1 MEVLKAISPLAAGH
15 PVAFALW
22 SLVFAFAFQVLQ
34 RGYRHRR
41 FYRNLPG
48 PPHSALWGHL
58 KVLGEVSATIPQNSH
73 PQAYYTEI
81 ARRYNLKGIFYLD
94 LWPIADSS
102 VVLTDPTLME
112 EVTVRN
118 PLPQHTMSEAF
129 LSPIIGPN
137 VIATVNGPI
146 WKRLHNAMAPAFSW
160 SHIRTLTAVMIDECA
175 LYRAA
180 LAKYA
185 KSGEVFSVEELSAKL
200 IFDVI
205 GRVVF
210 NFRLHAQTADSPYLN
225 DLRELV
231 NLAHNQTDLV
241 ASYNPIA
248 RVAKWWKKRKVLG
261 RLHPLI
267 LGKIKDRLDLLL
279 NEGITPS
286 RKDPSSILDLMLREH
301 ILQSESSGGAKTTKQ
316 ISLSDTD
323 TQLLLTNIKGLLLG
337 GHGTTTDSLCY
348 ILMLLSHAPTA
359 LRKMRQEHDDVFGK
373 DFDGTVELLLDT
385 PAKLQDLPYTDA
397 IIKESLRL
405 FPVGFTVREADAGAK
420 LTVQGR
426 SYPIDKHQGVVLNG
440 HDVHYNSDFFPNHTE
455 FRPERWLDSEEGVP
469 RSYFRTF
476 GRGPRACLGQNL
488 AMNELKVILLMVVRD
503 FEFECAGLE
512 PNAKPKTS
520 YTNLDTVFGDVIF
533 QELGIEAR
541 PRGGMMMTVK
551 MNN

>member
-1 MEVLKAISPLAAGH
+1 MEMFKTISSSLAAGH
-15 PVAFALW
+15 PIAFALW
-22 SLVFAFAFQVLQ
+22 SLAAAFALQVLQ

-58 KVLGEVSATIPQNSH
+58 KVLGEVAATIPQNSH

-81 ARRYNLKGIFYLD
+81 ARKYNLEGIFYLD

-118 PLPQHTMSEAF
+118 PLKQHTMSEAF

-137 VIATVNGPI
+137 VIATVNGPV

-160 SHIRTLTAVMIDECA
+160 SHIRTLTAVMVDECS

-180 LAKYA
+180 LTKYA
-185 KSGEVFSVEELSAKL
+185 RSGEVFSVEELSARL

-231 NLAHNQTDLV
+231 DLAHGQTDLA
-241 ASYNPIA
+241 ASYNPIT

-267 LGKIKDRLDLLL
+267 LGKIQDRLDLLL
-279 NEGITPS
+279 NE
-286 RKDPSSILDLMLREH
+286 
-301 ILQSESSGGAKTTKQ
+301 
-316 ISLSDTD
+316 
-323 TQLLLTNIKGLLLG
+323 
-337 GHGTTTDSLCY
+337 
-348 ILMLLSHAPTA
+348 
-359 LRKMRQEHDDVFGK
+359 
-373 DFDGTVELLLDT
+373 
-385 PAKLQDLPYTDA
+385 DA

-405 FPVGFTVREADAGAK
+405 FPVGFTVREADTGAK
-420 LTVQGR
+420 LTVQGK
-426 SYPIDKHQGVVLNG
+426 SYPIDRHQGVVLNG
-440 HDVHYNSDFFPNHTE
+440 HDLHYNSDFFPNHTE
-455 FRPERWLDSEEGVP
+455 FRPERWLDSEGGVP
-469 RSYFRTF
+469 RSHFRTF

-488 AMNELKVILLMVVRD
+488 AMNELKVILLMIVRD

-512 PNAKPKTS
+512 PNAKPKTLPCS
-520 YTNLDTVFGDVIF
+520 SEDRKAVAVMLEKFQRIYPTLIGLIPVEESVRKQEEVIWALDS
-533 QELGIEAR
+533 
-541 PRGGMMMTVK
+541 K
-551 MNN
+551 MSDRYRSHKEDESKWF

>member
-1 MEVLKAISPLAAGH
+1 MSSNEDTDTVGFIGIC
-15 PVAFALW
+15 
-22 SLVFAFAFQVLQ
+22 
-34 RGYRHRR
+34 
-41 FYRNLPG
+41 
-48 PPHSALWGHL
+48 ALWGHL
-58 KVLGEVSATIPQNSH
+58 KVMGEVSATIPLNSH

-81 ARRYNLKGIFYLD
+81 ARKYNLKGIFYLD

-118 PLPQHTMSEAF
+118 PLQQHTMAEAF

-137 VIATVNGPI
+137 VIATVNGPV

-160 SHIRTLTAVMIDECA
+160 SHIRTLTAVMVDECS

-180 LAKYA
+180 LEKYA
-185 KSGEVFSVEELSAKL
+185 KSGEVFSVEELSARL

-225 DLRELV
+225 DLKELV
-231 NLAHNQTDLV
+231 DLAHNQTDLV

-267 LGKIKDRLDLLL
+267 LGKIQDRLNLLL
-279 NEGITPS
+279 NEGIMPS

-301 ILQSESSGGAKTTKQ
+301 ILQSEASGGAKTTNQ
-316 ISLSDTD
+316 TSLSYTD

-359 LRKMRQEHDDVFGK
+359 LKKMRQEHDDVFSK
-373 DFDGTVELLLDT
+373 DFDGTVESLLDA

-420 LTVQGR
+420 LTVQGK
-426 SYPIDKHQGVVLNG
+426 SYPIDRHQGVVLNG
-440 HDVHYNSDFFPNHTE
+440 HDLHYNSDFFPNHTE
-455 FRPERWLDSEEGVP
+455 FLPERWLDSEKGVP
-469 RSYFRTF
+469 RPYFRTF

-512 PNAKPKTS
+512 PNAKPRTS
-520 YTNLDTVFGDVIF
+520 YTNLDTVFGDIIF

-551 MNN
+551 RNA